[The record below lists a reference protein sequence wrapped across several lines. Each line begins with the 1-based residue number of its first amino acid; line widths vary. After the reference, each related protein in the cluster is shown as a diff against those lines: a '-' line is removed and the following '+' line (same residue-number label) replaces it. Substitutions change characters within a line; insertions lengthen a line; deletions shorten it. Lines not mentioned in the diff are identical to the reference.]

1 MKVKGIV
8 VTELLL
14 CCWSFAGS
22 QDYPLGVRAQAMGGS
37 GVAFAADPEGQ
48 LLNPALPAERGEWA
62 ATVFY
67 SHPFGIREIGLSSLC
82 LRGRLDKIACGAAF
96 IRLAHEYFE
105 DQFYQLTLAHSFSF
119 PNKRGTARLSCGLQ
133 AVLREIHILNYG
145 KARAFVTNFGCVAR
159 LSEHFRWGAKLGNF
173 LNARIGEAVETL
185 PQEVCVGLGYF
196 PKAGAVFQLDFYKE
210 SDFPLEVRGGIE
222 YRVLAPLSLRMGI
235 SSNPDRLT
243 CGLALWL
250 RPAVLHV
257 TAFSHPD
264 LGWTQQYA
272 VTLRK

>member
-8 VTELLL
+8 STILLF
-14 CCWSFAGS
+14 CCCTLSTG
-22 QDYPLGVRAQAMGGS
+22 QDYALGVRAQAMGGS
-37 GVAFAADPEGQ
+37 GVAFATDPEGQ
-48 LLNPALPAERGEWA
+48 LVNPALPAELAGWA

-67 SHPFGIREIGLSSLC
+67 SHPFGIREIALSSLC
-82 LRGRLDKIACGAAF
+82 LHGRLDKIACGAAV
-96 IRLAHEYFE
+96 IRLAHEYF
-105 DQFYQLTLAHSFSF
+105 DDHFYQLTFARSCAL
-119 PNKRGTARLSCGLQ
+119 PNKQGTRHLACGLQ
-133 AVLREIHILNYG
+133 AMLREIHIPNYG
-145 KARAFVTNFGCVAR
+145 KARAFIANLGCTAR
-159 LSEHFRWGAKLGNF
+159 LNDHFTWGAKLGNLF
-173 LNARIGEAVETL
+173 NGKIGKAAEPL
-185 PQEVCVGLGYF
+185 PREMSMGLGYM

-222 YRVLAPLSLRMGI
+222 YRVLSPLSLRMGI
-235 SSNPDRLT
+235 STSPDRLT

-272 VTLRK
+272 VTLCK